1 MKYIKINNKITFIFL
16 LLIFDLIISNL
27 FLKNTSLWSVSGWE
41 NKYWRIQSEIFHHD
55 ILPNINVVEKW
66 GGKISKKLITNSIGF
81 VDKENRTIS
90 KANSEKKRILLIGD
104 SFIEGSGLNYEFTV
118 AGLLDE
124 YLGDKY
130 EVLNSA
136 VGSYSPS
143 IYFKKIEH
151 FINEGFEFNQAIIFL
166 DISDIFDELF
176 IKFDNKG
183 NILTY
188 EKRKNISFLKKNFYA
203 LGKFLRDNTVCF
215 RFLNIISDKTEIAKN
230 YIKLKYKTAKE
241 TNKNFFDTNQED
253 VMFYRMTHI
262 DRGFWTFNEQK
273 FSEVEKGL
281 EQSKKYLEKL
291 FKLLKKNDISSTLVI
306 YPWPTQIF
314 YGDEYHQNLW
324 KEFANTQQINFLSMY
339 EYFDDLDKK
348 KLIFEN
354 FIFGDI
360 HWNKKGTKI
369 IFDNLIKN
377 IKF

>member
-143 IYFKKIEH
+143 IYFKKIEY
-151 FINEGFEFNQAIIFL
+151 FINEGYEFNQAIIFL
-166 DISDIFDELF
+166 DVSDIFDELF

-188 EKRKNISFLKKNFYA
+188 EKRKNRSFFKKNFYA